1 MLPEGHQNMDRA
13 RVARQV
19 ATLLRLLD
27 GKRVMPAMS
36 DLARE
41 LGVSHRTVYRY
52 LDAVEQA
59 GWPLPRRWS
68 E

>member
-36 DLARE
+36 D
-41 LGVSHRTVYRY
+41 
-52 LDAVEQA
+52 
-59 GWPLPRRWS
+59 P
-68 E
+68 